1 MWWRRYASTSPN
13 VVKIYIALEEL
24 GLPYNVHPVDVFT
37 GKQFDAD
44 FRKLNPMAKVPV
56 ITDSDGPGGK
66 PCTLFESGAILLYLA
81 EKTGKLLPKDMAAKY
96 EAIEWM
102 MVQMTTLGP
111 MFGQHVHF
119 VRFAPKATTIRK
131 SRYTTQV
138 HRVFEVNEQRLGE
151 QPWLGGA
158 EYGIADIATYP
169 WARNIPVLL
178 GAPRG
183 GEIQERHALGR
194 HDQRASGGEEGAC
207 RGRRRAREDHAVRQG
222 GARRAGQGVRPRPV
236 RRRLIGSATKPF
248 DRCDPRRHFSGACGA
263 LALPDTPVESKADD
277 PYHPGPETRV
287 SRLEDDVRDV
297 KTTMGR
303 LELLVTEIKATLDAT
318 LLHPRRSQGC
328 RTGPEAIGARTHAG
342 AELAELRTE
351 LAEKPSKAYMWGVL
365 TACDCGLA
373 ALAILK

>member
-1 MWWRRYASTSPN
+1 MIELYGMGSPN

-37 GKQFDAD
+37 GKQFDAN

-66 PCTLFESGAILLYLA
+66 SCTLFESGAILLYLA

-119 VRFAPKATTIRK
+119 VRFAPKGNDYSQ

-138 HRVFEVNEQRLGE
+138 HRVFEVYR
-151 QPWLGGA
+151 A
-158 EYGIADIATYP
+158 
-169 WARNIPVLL
+169 
-178 GAPRG
+178 APRREAMARRRGIRHRRHRLLSMGAQHSGAARRAGG
-183 GEIQERHALGR
+183 GEVQERHALGR

-207 RGRRRAREDHAVRQG
+207 RGRRRAREDDAVRQG

-236 RRRLIGSATKPF
+236 RRRLTARRQTFHGW
-248 DRCDPRRHFSGACGA
+248 PRRHFGGA
-263 LALPDTPVESKADD
+263 LAA
-277 PYHPGPETRV
+277 
-287 SRLEDDVRDV
+287 VRCPIR
-297 KTTMGR
+297 G
-303 LELLVTEIKATLDAT
+303 
-318 LLHPRRSQGC
+318 
-328 RTGPEAIGARTHAG
+328 
-342 AELAELRTE
+342 
-351 LAEKPSKAYMWGVL
+351 
-365 TACDCGLA
+365 
-373 ALAILK
+373 